1 MKPYALYT
9 RFGNI
14 ILYFLILL
22 LAFVM
27 IYPLFWMISASFKSN
42 LEIFTSI
49 GLIPKEPV
57 WTAYADGWKP
67 TAHITFTT
75 FFLNTF
81 MLVVPT
87 VIFTLISSYIVAY
100 GFARYKFRGWKLFFS
115 LMIGCLLLPKEVLI
129 VPRYLLFNR
138 FGWLNTY
145 LPFIVPAAFA
155 TYSFFIFLLIQ
166 YIRGIPLELDQSAKI
181 DGANAVNI
189 MVRILLPLCKPALFS
204 VTIFQFVWRWN
215 DFFDPLIYINSVK
228 KYPVALGLRM
238 CIELSGEAVAW
249 NRTLAMAVLTML
261 PPTILYMVSQKTFV
275 EGITT
280 TGIKG

>member
-1 MKPYALYT
+1 MKKYKLYNRFSRVALYT
-9 RFGNI
+9 AI
-14 ILYFLILL
+14 IL
-22 LAFVM
+22 LAFTM

-49 GLIPKEPV
+49 GLIPDEPI
-57 WTAYADGWKP
+57 WTSYADGWKA
-67 TAHITFTT
+67 TSNITFTT
-75 FFLNTF
+75 FFINTF
-81 MLVVPT
+81 ILVIPT
-87 VIFTLISSYIVAY
+87 VVFTLISSYIVAY
-100 GFARYKFRGWKLFFS
+100 GFARYKFRGWKFFFS

-129 VPRYLLFNR
+129 VPRYILFNR
-138 FGWLNTY
+138 LGWLNTY

-181 DGANAVNI
+181 DGANAANI
-189 MVRILLPLCKPALFS
+189 MLRILLPLCKPALFS

-215 DFFDPLIYINSVK
+215 EFFDPLIYINSVQ

-238 CIELSGEAVAW
+238 SIELSGEAVAW
-249 NRTLAMAVLTML
+249 NRVMAMAVLTML
-261 PPTILYMVSQKTFV
+261 PPTIIYMVSQKSFV
-275 EGITT
+275 EGINT